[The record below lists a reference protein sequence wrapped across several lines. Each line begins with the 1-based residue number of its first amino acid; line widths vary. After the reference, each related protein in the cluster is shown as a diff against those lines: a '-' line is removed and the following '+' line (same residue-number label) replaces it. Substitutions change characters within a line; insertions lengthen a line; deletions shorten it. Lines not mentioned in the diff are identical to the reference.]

1 MSAYGT
7 VTCLAP
13 AGHHPP
19 KPSRQTRSFMKKP
32 PPSVTLRQADQRS
45 TRSRGD
51 CTGSFKLLAR
61 SWTIMARATTKLARA
76 TASGSPISYI
86 ALEHTKHSS

>member
-32 PPSVTLRQADQRS
+32 GSRRCQCDQCGAGYTPNSVNQKWDARRYTIYPEDGVWAVLRDSS
-45 TRSRGD
+45 TIPTRRAILSSRP
-51 CTGSFKLLAR
+51 
-61 SWTIMARATTKLARA
+61 RAYA
-76 TASGSPISYI
+76 
-86 ALEHTKHSS
+86 

>member
-32 PPSVTLRQADQRS
+32 
-45 TRSRGD
+45 SRGSRERFFVF
-51 CTGSFKLLAR
+51 TLLYLRLR
-61 SWTIMARATTKLARA
+61 SVFVFFFGEHVYR
-76 TASGSPISYI
+76 SSSP
-86 ALEHTKHSS
+86 

>member
-32 PPSVTLRQADQRS
+32 YSTGTLVRYRKFRTLD
-45 TRSRGD
+45 
-51 CTGSFKLLAR
+51 
-61 SWTIMARATTKLARA
+61 
-76 TASGSPISYI
+76 
-86 ALEHTKHSS
+86 E

>member
-19 KPSRQTRSFMKKP
+19 KPSRQTRSFMIKK
-32 PPSVTLRQADQRS
+32 SAESKRTY
-45 TRSRGD
+45 G
-51 CTGSFKLLAR
+51 
-61 SWTIMARATTKLARA
+61 
-76 TASGSPISYI
+76 
-86 ALEHTKHSS
+86 

>member
-19 KPSRQTRSFMKKP
+19 KPSRQTRSFMKKKTP
-32 PPSVTLRQADQRS
+32 RKFLAGPRTSPACHAAPACHAGFSLDIVPASTGTLPFIR
-45 TRSRGD
+45 
-51 CTGSFKLLAR
+51 CF
-61 SWTIMARATTKLARA
+61 
-76 TASGSPISYI
+76 
-86 ALEHTKHSS
+86 HT